1 MAHKLS
7 SRTRARCRAV
17 DVLFEARMRDL
28 DDPPGIYGLAQ
39 ERQAVS
45 TAQTTIPPY
54 AVEILEGVADHLE
67 RIDSALE
74 TYSRGWPLYRMP
86 QVDLAILRVAV
97 WEILFNPEV
106 DGPVAIK
113 AALEIAS
120 ERSTDES
127 PKFIHGL
134 LGTIN
139 DLREAL
145 VAGEKLP
152 EVSPHDARDDAELQI
167 QFDAAA
173 KAAQAA
179 AHGGILEQ
187 LDDLDLEDL
196 E

>member
-54 AVEILEGVADHLE
+54 AVEILDGVADHLE

-179 AHGGILEQ
+179 AYGGILEQ